1 MFSLLGF
8 YLNPKFQA
16 SSSFLCLYR
25 PVCVGPVR
33 KPYCWFS
40 QEAAHIYDR
49 FKAFSEEICPIL
61 NILVADDPV
70 TAVALTSW
78 IRHLL
83 KRASSVQYR
92 EGLGREGVVKSLL
105 RRGAGP

>member
-1 MFSLLGF
+1 M
-8 YLNPKFQA
+8 YM
-16 SSSFLCLYR
+16 
-25 PVCVGPVR
+25 
-33 KPYCWFS
+33 
-40 QEAAHIYDR
+40 YDR

-83 KRASSVQYR
+83 QMPSSVQYR
-92 EGLGREGVVKSLL
+92 EGLGREGVVTSLL
-105 RRGAGP
+105 RKGAGP